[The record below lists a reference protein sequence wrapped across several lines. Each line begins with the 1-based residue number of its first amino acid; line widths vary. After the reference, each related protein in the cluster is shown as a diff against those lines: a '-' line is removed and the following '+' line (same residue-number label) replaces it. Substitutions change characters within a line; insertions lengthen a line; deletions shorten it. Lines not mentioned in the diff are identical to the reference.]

1 MLSFGSAGISR
12 LIQEG
17 SIFVLNCHRGACFFQ
32 KCDKCNIFLL
42 KVVTYFS

>member
-17 SIFVLNCHRGACFFQ
+17 SIFVFQ